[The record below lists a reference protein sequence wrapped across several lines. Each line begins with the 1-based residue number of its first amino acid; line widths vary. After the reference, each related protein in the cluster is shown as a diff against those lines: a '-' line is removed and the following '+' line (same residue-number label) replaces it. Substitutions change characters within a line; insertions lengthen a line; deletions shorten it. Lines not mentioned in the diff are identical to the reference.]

1 MKILIVGA
9 TGKTGLRLV
18 TQLLAEGH
26 SVTVIVRTAEK
37 LPQNIRNHENL
48 SITISTILD
57 MNYEDVIQHVENRDA
72 IVSCLGHTV
81 DFRGLFGHPRRLVSD
96 SVHRLCQAVQTNN
109 PSNPVKLL
117 LMSSVGCRNSDAEEK
132 ISFAQLCVIGLLRL
146 LVPPHSDN
154 EKAANYLRTMIGQN
168 NSHIEWTAIRPDDL
182 IENDEVSSYS
192 ILVSPTRSIFN
203 AGKTSRINVA
213 HFMVQ
218 LITDT
223 GTWSKWKGHMPVIY
237 NDVTDS

>member
-1 MKILIVGA
+1 
-9 TGKTGLRLV
+9 V
-18 TQLLAEGH
+18 TA
-26 SVTVIVRTAEK
+26 IVRTAEK

-48 SITISTILD
+48 SITTSTILD

-168 NSHIEWTAIRPDDL
+168 HSYIESAAIRPDDL
-182 IENDEVSSYS
+182 IEDDEVTPYS
-192 ILVSPTRSIFN
+192 IHSFPIRSIFN

>member
-26 SVTVIVRTAEK
+26 SVTAIVRTAEK

-48 SITISTILD
+48 SITTSTILD
-57 MNYEDVIQHVENRDA
+57 MNHEDVIQHVENRDA

-96 SVHRLCQAVQTNN
+96 SVQRLCQAVQVNS

-223 GTWSKWKGHMPVIY
+223 GTWSKWKGRMPVIY

>member
-1 MKILIVGA
+1 MKILVVGA
-9 TGKTGLRLV
+9 TGKTGIRLV
-18 TQLLAEGH
+18 TQLLDEGH

-37 LPQNIRNHENL
+37 LPQNIMNHENL
-48 SITISTILD
+48 SITTSTILD
-57 MNYEDVIQHVENRDA
+57 MNHEDVIQHVENCDA
-72 IVSCLGHTV
+72 IVSCLGHTM
-81 DFRGLFGHPRRLVSD
+81 DFRGIFGHPRRLVSD
-96 SVHRLCQAVQTNN
+96 SVHRLCQAVQTNK
-109 PSNPVKLL
+109 PSAPIKLL

-132 ISFAQLCVIGLLRL
+132 ISFAQLFVIGLLRL

-168 NSHIEWTAIRPDDL
+168 NSHIEWAAIRPDDL
-182 IENDEVSSYS
+182 IENDEVSAYS
-192 ILVSPTRSIFN
+192 IHVSPIRSIFN

-223 GTWSKWKGHMPVIY
+223 GTWSKWKGRMPVIY
-237 NDVTDS
+237 NNGTGS

>member
-26 SVTVIVRTAEK
+26 SVTAIVRTAEK

-48 SITISTILD
+48 SITTSTILD
-57 MNYEDVIQHVENRDA
+57 MNYEDVIKHVENRDA

-117 LMSSVGCRNSDAEEK
+117 LMSSVGCRNPDAEEK

-168 NSHIEWTAIRPDDL
+168 HSYIEWAAIRPDDL
-182 IENDEVSSYS
+182 IEDDEVTPYS
-192 ILVSPTRSIFN
+192 IHSSPIRSIFN

-213 HFMVQ
+213 HFIVQ

-223 GTWSKWKGHMPVIY
+223 GTWSKWKGRMPVIY
-237 NDVTDS
+237 NNGTGS

>member
-26 SVTVIVRTAEK
+26 SVTAIVRTAEK

-48 SITISTILD
+48 SITTSTILD
-57 MNYEDVIQHVENRDA
+57 MNHEDVIQHVENRDA

-96 SVHRLCQAVQTNN
+96 SVQRLCQAVQTNN

-132 ISFAQLCVIGLLRL
+132 ISFAQLCVIGLIRL
-146 LVPPHSDN
+146 LAPPHSDN

-168 NSHIEWTAIRPDDL
+168 HSYIEWAAIRPDDL
-182 IENDEVSSYS
+182 IENDEVSPYS
-192 ILVSPTRSIFN
+192 THVSPIRSIFN

>member
-1 MKILIVGA
+1 MTA
-9 TGKTGLRLV
+9 
-18 TQLLAEGH
+18 
-26 SVTVIVRTAEK
+26 IVRTAEK

-48 SITISTILD
+48 SITTSTILD

-96 SVHRLCQAVQTNN
+96 SVQRLCQAVQVNS

-132 ISFAQLCVIGLLRL
+132 ISYAQLCVIGLLRL